1 MATIQHIHIGDR
13 VRVSREI
20 SLSRP
25 ATLAEA
31 ISRKGIDERHQVR
44 LLNRRAHYAQSQ
56 DRTKFWATDKTT
68 SIYAGYWTRGICYTA
83 DHASRD
89 LETLRT
95 TTDTSTYV
103 SAWCRLNNLK
113 E

>member
-20 SLSRP
+20 SLSKP
-25 ATLAEA
+25 VTLAEA

-44 LLNRRAHYAQSQ
+44 LLKRRAHYAQSQ
-56 DRTKFWATDKTT
+56 DRPKFWTTDKTT
-68 SIYAGYWTRGICYTA
+68 SVYDGYWKHELRYTA

-89 LETLRT
+89 LATLRNPT
-95 TTDTSTYV
+95 CTAEYV